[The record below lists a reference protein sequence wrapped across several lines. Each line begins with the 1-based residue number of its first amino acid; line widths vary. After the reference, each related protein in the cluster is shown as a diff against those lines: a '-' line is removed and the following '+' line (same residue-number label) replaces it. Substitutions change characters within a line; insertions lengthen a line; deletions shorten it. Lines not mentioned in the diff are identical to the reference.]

1 MESYRIIANHVDLDG
16 VPVDMSYAD
25 VFVVV
30 RDGDDAPGPND
41 WEAQFH
47 TDQTVRVDMA
57 RHDLAFSVVDGSTL
71 RGPAIVVFSD
81 GHRHLFRGD
90 DHLVGFERSRPPS
103 AQGSDD
109 PAG

>member
-1 MESYRIIANHVDLDG
+1 M
-16 VPVDMSYAD
+16 
-25 VFVVV
+25 FVVV

-57 RHDLAFSVVDGSTL
+57 RHDLAFSVADGIDAPRRRPSCGSAT
-71 RGPAIVVFSD
+71 AIGTCSGATID
-81 GHRHLFRGD
+81 
-90 DHLVGFERSRPPS
+90 LVGFERSRPPS